1 MSGKYDIPKD
11 LLDSPYVKEL
21 ELAVAMAL
29 EAGDNM
35 VFHMENVGVE
45 SGMTS
50 EEALGIS
57 TKKNESDF
65 ATVIDVKNE
74 KLVTSKIQQMFPHHM
89 IIGEEDVGTGSVPPL
104 TDEPTW
110 IIDPIDGTT
119 NFASGL
125 PLSCVSI
132 GLCDKGQPVMG
143 VAFAPM
149 TQELYMAIQGFG
161 SYRNGCRLKPNKHTS
176 TELSN
181 AVVCFEF
188 GYAKSSEGIRNMTD
202 AVHRILS
209 HGCRTTRSLG
219 SGVLDLC
226 YVASGRIDVVYTGIA
241 EEGWKPWD
249 YCAATIIVQ
258 EAGCIIQNLKS
269 PSSKFD
275 MYAPSMICGVN
286 STVIQQCRQ
295 VVLNTNTTT
304 TP

>member
-1 MSGKYDIPKD
+1 MNNDNNGYGG
-11 LLDSPYVKEL
+11 
-21 ELAVAMAL
+21 VAG
-29 EAGDNM
+29 ENM

-45 SGMTS
+45 SGKTS

-74 KLVTSKIQQMFPHHM
+74 RLVTSKIQQMFPTHQ
-89 IIGEEDVGTGSVPPL
+89 IIGEEEVGTGSIPL
-104 TDEPTW
+104 LKEDVPTW

-132 GLCDKGQPVMG
+132 GYCVNGQPVMG

-149 TQELYMAIQGFG
+149 TQELYMAIQGYG
-161 SYRNGCRLKPNKHTS
+161 AYRNGHRLKPNKHQTQ
-176 TELSN
+176 LSN

-188 GYAKSSEGIRNMTD
+188 GYAKSSEGIRHMTD

-269 PSSKFD
+269 SSTTTFD

-295 VVLNTNTTT
+295 VVLNTNTT
-304 TP
+304 P